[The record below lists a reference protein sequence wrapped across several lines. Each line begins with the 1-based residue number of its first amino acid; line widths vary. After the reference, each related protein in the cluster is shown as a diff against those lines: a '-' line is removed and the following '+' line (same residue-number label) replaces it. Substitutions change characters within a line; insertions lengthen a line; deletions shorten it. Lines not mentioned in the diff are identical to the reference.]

1 MVGRDSERDTGDAV
15 RELPSRHPISLSL
28 DRADSQTRGRG
39 DNGRVITLETARTLR
54 EAMQRAEVVWVP
66 SPGDRF
72 LVPDRDFEE
81 PFIVSEMV
89 IEVRDLPSGR
99 LIRFNGTTEWALDS
113 VPADEVLWIPWEHQ
127 LRALLGERFA
137 AMERVPGEIE
147 GYAVVLADGSRHVDV
162 DPERAYAHAVLAV
175 L

>member
-1 MVGRDSERDTGDAV
+1 MIDEEAA
-15 RELPSRHPISLSL
+15 
-28 DRADSQTRGRG
+28 RA
-39 DNGRVITLETARTLR
+39 LR
-54 EAMQRAEVVWVP
+54 EAMDRAELTWAP
-66 SPGDRF
+66 TPGDRF
-72 LVPDRDFEE
+72 FVPDRGFEA

-113 VPADEVLWIPWEHQ
+113 VSADEVLWVPWEHQ
-127 LRALLGERFA
+127 LRDLLGERFGSL
-137 AMERVPGEIE
+137 ERLPGEVE
-147 GYAVVLADGSRHVDV
+147 GYAVVLTDGSRHVDL

>member
-1 MVGRDSERDTGDAV
+1 MTDTGV
-15 RELPSRHPISLSL
+15 
-28 DRADSQTRGRG
+28 
-39 DNGRVITLETARTLR
+39 VITLETARNLR
-54 EAMQRAEVVWVP
+54 EAMQRADVAWTP

-72 LVPDRDFEE
+72 LVPDRDFDE

-113 VPADEVLWIPWEHQ
+113 LPADDVLWAPWEHQ
-127 LRALLGERFA
+127 LRALLGERFS
-137 AMERVPGEIE
+137 AMERVSMDTRLSEELGEVE
-147 GYAVVLADGSRHVDV
+147 AYAVVLADGSRHVDV
-162 DPERAYAHAVLAV
+162 DPERAYAQAVLAV

>member
-1 MVGRDSERDTGDAV
+1 
-15 RELPSRHPISLSL
+15 
-28 DRADSQTRGRG
+28 
-39 DNGRVITLETARTLR
+39 VITVETAKLLR
-54 EAMQRAEVVWVP
+54 EAMDRAGVAWEPAV
-66 SPGDRF
+66 GDRF
-72 LVPDRDFEE
+72 LVPDRDLDD

-89 IEVRDLPSGR
+89 IEVRDLPTGR

-113 VPADEVLWIPWEHQ
+113 VDAAEVLWLPWEHQ
-127 LRALLGERFA
+127 LRGLLGGRFA
-137 AMERVPGEIE
+137 AMERVPGEVE

>member
-1 MVGRDSERDTGDAV
+1 MEVVITEQTARALRTAM
-15 RELPSRHPISLSL
+15 
-28 DRADSQTRGRG
+28 DRAGVAWT
-39 DNGRVITLETARTLR
+39 
-54 EAMQRAEVVWVP
+54 P

-72 LVPDRDFEE
+72 FVPDRGFEE

-113 VPADEVLWIPWEHQ
+113 VPADEVLWVPWEHQ
-127 LRALLGERFA
+127 LRGLLGDRFA
-137 AMERVPGEIE
+137 AMERVPGVVQ
-147 GYAVVLADGSRHVDV
+147 GFAVVLTDGSRHVDV
-162 DPERAYAHAVLAV
+162 DPEKAYAHAVLAA

>member
-1 MVGRDSERDTGDAV
+1 M
-15 RELPSRHPISLSL
+15 
-28 DRADSQTRGRG
+28 
-39 DNGRVITLETARTLR
+39 ITLETARALR
-54 EAMQRAEVVWVP
+54 AAMERAQLPWTP

-72 LVPDRDFEE
+72 VVPDRDFDE

-113 VPADEVLWIPWEHQ
+113 VSADEVLWVPWEHQ
-127 LRALLGERFA
+127 LRALLGDRFA
-137 AMERVPGEIE
+137 AMERVANEFAGEIE
-147 GYAVVLADGSRHVDV
+147 AYAVVLADGSRHVDV

>member
-1 MVGRDSERDTGDAV
+1 MVCGTICPAYPPRPLLNRK
-15 RELPSRHPISLSL
+15 
-28 DRADSQTRGRG
+28 
-39 DNGRVITLETARTLR
+39 NGRVITLETARALR
-54 EAMQRAEVVWVP
+54 AAMERAEVAWTP

-72 LVPDRDFEE
+72 LVPDRDFDE

-113 VPADEVLWIPWEHQ
+113 VPADDVLWVPWEHQ
-127 LRALLGERFA
+127 LRALLGGRFA
-137 AMERVPGEIE
+137 SMERLPMDGDLGGVE
-147 GYAVVLADGSRHVDV
+147 GYAVVLTDGSRHVDV
-162 DPERAYAHAVLAV
+162 DPEKAYAHAVLAI

>member
-1 MVGRDSERDTGDAV
+1 M
-15 RELPSRHPISLSL
+15 
-28 DRADSQTRGRG
+28 
-39 DNGRVITLETARTLR
+39 ITLETARTLR
-54 EAMQRAEVVWVP
+54 EAMQRAQVSWTP
-66 SPGDRF
+66 TPGDRF
-72 LVPDRDFEE
+72 LVPDRDFDE

-113 VPADEVLWIPWEHQ
+113 VPADEVLWVPWEHQ
-127 LRALLGERFA
+127 LRSMLGERFA
-137 AMERVPGEIE
+137 AMERVPMDRDLGPVV
-147 GYAVVLADGSRHVDV
+147 GYAVVLTDGSRHVDV

>member
-1 MVGRDSERDTGDAV
+1 
-15 RELPSRHPISLSL
+15 
-28 DRADSQTRGRG
+28 
-39 DNGRVITLETARTLR
+39 VIALETARALR
-54 EAMQRAEVVWVP
+54 LAMERAAVEWTP
-66 SPGDRF
+66 APGDRF
-72 LVPDRDFEE
+72 LVPDRGFDE

-113 VPADEVLWIPWEHQ
+113 VSADEVLWVPWEHQ

-137 AMERVPGEIE
+137 SMERVPMDQALGEVAA
-147 GYAVVLADGSRHVDV
+147 YAVVLTDGSRHVDV
-162 DPERAYAHAVLAV
+162 DPERAYAQAVLAI

>member
-1 MVGRDSERDTGDAV
+1 MIGVEVARQLSQAMERAGV
-15 RELPSRHPISLSL
+15 RWHP
-28 DRADSQTRGRG
+28 A
-39 DNGRVITLETARTLR
+39 
-54 EAMQRAEVVWVP
+54 
-66 SPGDRF
+66 PGDRF
-72 LVPDRDFEE
+72 YVPDRGFDE

-113 VPADEVLWIPWEHQ
+113 VAAEEAVWVPWEHQ
-127 LRALLGERFA
+127 LRALLGDRFVSLERLPA
-137 AMERVPGEIE
+137 DVE
-147 GYAVVLADGSRHVDV
+147 GYVVTTDDGRRHVDV